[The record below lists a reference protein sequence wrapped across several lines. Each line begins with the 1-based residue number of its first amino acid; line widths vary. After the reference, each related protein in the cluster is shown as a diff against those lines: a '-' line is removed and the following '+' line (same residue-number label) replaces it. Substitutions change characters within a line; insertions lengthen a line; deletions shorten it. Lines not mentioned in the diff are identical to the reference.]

1 MDEKECEAVP
11 LSGSVDVE
19 SPEER
24 RRWAKV
30 FAVTE
35 PVLQQAARVVGTSV
49 AELQKLF
56 CRD

>member
-1 MDEKECEAVP
+1 MDETECEPVP
-11 LSGSVDVE
+11 RSGSVDVE

-35 PVLQQAARVVGTSV
+35 PVLQQAVRILGTSV
-49 AELQKLF
+49 AELRKLF